1 MKVCGVIVMIISR
14 FFIFGLALF
23 IAACSAPEHR
33 SENIS
38 AVQAVGGEL
47 APVDD
52 KEYRELFEKNLNL
65 ALEFCTPI
73 LSGMETKSQDGAKG
87 AFWLS
92 MGGLIAGSVIAPG
105 LTAANASANAG
116 WIGALSGFGGA
127 AGFAGKN
134 YETLGLN
141 GRGQATQRND
151 IVERFRERMTTA
163 LDVKNDKQVRLN
175 ALYGAK
181 VECVMYKA
189 FTPQLSLE

>member
-1 MKVCGVIVMIISR
+1 MINRISA
-14 FFIFGLALF
+14 ISLAL
-23 IAACSAPEHR
+23 ILTACGTPTKQPVVPVAAIEAE
-33 SENIS
+33 
-38 AVQAVGGEL
+38 GGEK

-52 KEYRELFEKNLNL
+52 DEFRRTFEEKLNQ

-73 LSGMETKSQDGAKG
+73 LSGMEAKSKSGAEG

-92 MGGLIAGSVIAPG
+92 MGGLLAGSVIAPG
-105 LTAANASANAG
+105 LTAANAAANAG

-134 YETLGLN
+134 YESLGLN

-151 IVERFRERMTTA
+151 IVERFRGHMTTA
-163 LDVKNDKQVRLN
+163 LDVQQGKQTRLN

-189 FTPQLSLE
+189 FTPQLSTEK